1 MIKITLNQIDKNKTC
16 FETELKINHFDLNAT
31 CKLHKKYFCIVEAIC
46 LISTKSFVIFYFL
59 NFCPYF
65 ATTTTKDTRI
75 LHAWKQ
81 FKHNL
86 REFQV
91 SCNISKS
98 VIKDLLKFR
107 STIHKQNVLVILK
120 LCNSIFNYLMV
131 ASLTKILYCLSCQQ
145 GIHQKTHYF

>member
-1 MIKITLNQIDKNKTC
+1 ML
-16 FETELKINHFDLNAT
+16 FL
-31 CKLHKKYFCIVEAIC
+31 
-46 LISTKSFVIFYFL
+46 FL

-131 ASLTKILYCLSCQQ
+131 VSLTKILYCLSCQQ
-145 GIHQKTHYF
+145 GIHQKTHYFQTAVLTHLNTNYLIYIFCCCSSAFALTYNF